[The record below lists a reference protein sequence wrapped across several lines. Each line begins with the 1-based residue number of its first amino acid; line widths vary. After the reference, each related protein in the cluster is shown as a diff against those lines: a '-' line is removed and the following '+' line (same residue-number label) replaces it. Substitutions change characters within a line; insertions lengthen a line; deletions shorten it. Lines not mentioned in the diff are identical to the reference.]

1 MNNKMFI
8 LRHELYPG
16 YPMWYVCEV
25 RYYDNPNSYWVLGC
39 TQTFKRIDAMEFG
52 KKKAERIAQILYEQ
66 EDEEGYT
73 HKWEVVN
80 A

>member
-1 MNNKMFI
+1 MYI
-8 LRHELYPG
+8 LRYELYPG
-16 YPMWYVCEV
+16 YPMWYVCALE
-25 RYYDNPNSYWVLGC
+25 YYDTPDSYWVLGC
-39 TQTFKRIDAMEFG
+39 TQTFKRADAMEFS

-73 HKWEVVN
+73 HKWEIVN

>member
-1 MNNKMFI
+1 MKNEMFI
-8 LRHELYPG
+8 LRYELYPG
-16 YPMWYVCEV
+16 YPMWYVCEL
-25 RYYDNPNSYWVLGC
+25 RYYDLPNNYWVLGH
-39 TQTFKRIDAMEFG
+39 TQTFRREDAMQFS

-73 HKWEVVN
+73 HKWEVVH

>member
-1 MNNKMFI
+1 MFI

-16 YPMWYVCEV
+16 YPMWYVCEL
-25 RYYDNPNSYWVLGC
+25 RYYDFPNSSWVLGC
-39 TQTFKRIDAMEFG
+39 TQTFKREGAMEFS